1 MKSTTDF
8 KFKIKV
14 KSILEM
20 KIRNKNKFS
29 LYVNLLNFLRIW
41 SFESSGEMLEKMLWQ
56 VALDVFP
63 V

>member
-20 KIRNKNKFS
+20 KIRNNNEFR

-41 SFESSGEMLEKMLWQ
+41 SFESSGDVGKNG
-56 VALDVFP
+56 LDVFP